1 MAMKRTT
8 DRVTSQVVKIV
19 DRVMFTGLSHATIDG
34 NKIIIR
40 QSTGEGNELIFESVI
55 SNANLQS
62 LAELVRGSVTRDT
75 VKKAHAVTK
84 QINDILDKPVKAKR
98 SRRPNITIEEFVNTY
113 LEVYENDGTA
123 TDVMKKLG
131 CSSPTYYRWYNMIKE
146 SSLNLPKLSS
156 ERRKLTPQQA
166 AFISNMFK

>member
-40 QSTGEGNELIFESVI
+40 QSAGDGTELIFESVI
-55 SNANLQS
+55 SNANLQA
-62 LAELVRGSVTRDT
+62 LGELVRGAVTTDT
-75 VKKAHAVTK
+75 VKKSYSVTK

-98 SRRPNITIEEFVNTY
+98 SRRPNITPEEFVSAY
-113 LEVYENDGTA
+113 LEVHAKDGSA

-131 CSSPTYYRWYNMIKE
+131 CSSPAYYRWYNKMKQTR
-146 SSLNLPKLSS
+146 LNLPKLSS
-156 ERRKLTPQQA
+156 ERDLTPKQ
-166 AFISNMFK
+166 IMELVKSFK